1 MSFMPPIETN
11 GISSKQSSHQCGK
24 RDCAGSKKKMGML
37 CEVLDYVKLNTSNSD
52 PPFIF
57 FTCLLIY
64 YT

>member
-37 CEVLDYVKLNTSNSD
+37 CEVLDYVKLSSR
-52 PPFIF
+52 P
-57 FTCLLIY
+57 L
-64 YT
+64 